1 LFSNG
6 IEMRILFASA
16 HPYLPQIAGGTQSNT
31 DEIVRELLPRGHEVA
46 VLSGLTGDGWTG
58 LRGRVSLKFM
68 RRAAVLD
75 HDLEYPVYRSWHAWD
90 GADEVIARFRPD
102 VVVVQSGSMLRVASA
117 FYRRGV
123 PTVLYFHNVEFDD
136 HAGEIG
142 EFADA
147 VMLAN
152 SSFTAARYRAAYG
165 VETTIINPLF
175 QSERYAVE
183 SRRERVLFVNP
194 HPLKGVNIALDLAA
208 ICSDIP
214 FDFLESWTLSPP
226 QREILRTRVAALP
239 NVTLHPR
246 TSDIRRYYAAARV
259 VLAPSQWE
267 ETWGR
272 VASEAHF
279 SGIPVLGSRIGGLEE
294 AIGPGGVL
302 VDPKAPADQWAAALR
317 QLWDD
322 KEYYARLATAAR
334 DYSKRPELDRGRQL
348 DALEMALGDAVRR
361 SGGRRDLQM
370 AG

>member
-1 LFSNG
+1 
-6 IEMRILFASA
+6 MRILFASA

-31 DEIVRELLPRGHEVA
+31 DEIVRELLPRGHQVA

-58 LRGRVSLKFM
+58 LRGRVSLKLL

-75 HDLEYPVYRSWHAWD
+75 HDQDYPVYRSWHAWN
-90 GADEVIARFRPD
+90 GAGEVVARFRPD
-102 VVVVQSGSMLRVASA
+102 VVVVQSGSMLRVAA
-117 FYRRGV
+117 ALRRRGV

-142 EFADA
+142 DFADA

-152 SSFTAARYRAAYG
+152 SNFTGARYRAAFG
-165 VETTIINPLF
+165 VETTVINPFF
-175 QSERYAVE
+175 QRERYAVD

-194 HPLKGVNIALDLAA
+194 HPLKGVDIALDVAA
-208 ICSDIP
+208 ICPDIP
-214 FDFLESWTLSPP
+214 FDFLESWTLSPS
-226 QREILRTRVAALP
+226 QREMLRNRVAVLP

-246 TSDIRRYYAAARV
+246 TNDIRRYYGAARI

-279 SGIPVLGSRIGGLEE
+279 SAIPVIGSRIGGLEE

-302 VDPKAPADQWAAALR
+302 VDAKSPAEQWAEALR
-317 QLWDD
+317 RLWDD
-322 KEYYARLATAAR
+322 KDHYARLSTAAR
-334 DYSKRPELDRGRQL
+334 DYAQRPELDRGRQL
-348 DALEMALGDAVRR
+348 GALETALGEAIRR
-361 SGGRRDLQM
+361 SRRQRDLQM